1 MSFIKLAFWLGVLVL
16 LLPTDA
22 QQQARLYST
31 AVATVERAT
40 TFCDRNT
47 RTCEMAGEA
56 WATFLKKA
64 EFAARLVGD
73 LITSQGRQ
81 NGPESPAGGP
91 QRPAGATSAA
101 HGTLLPTDIDA
112 AWRGPAPRRAGG

>member
-22 QQQARLYST
+22 QQQARLYSV
-31 AVATVERAT
+31 AVSTVERAT
-40 TFCDRNT
+40 TFCDRNG

-81 NGPESPAGGP
+81 TGPEGPAAGP
-91 QRPAGATSAA
+91 QGPAGAASSAQ
-101 HGTLLPTDIDA
+101 GTLLPTDVEA
-112 AWRGPAPRRAGG
+112 AWRGPAVRRTGG

>member
-22 QQQARLYST
+22 QQQARLYSV
-31 AVATVERAT
+31 AVSTVERAT
-40 TFCDRNT
+40 TFCDRNP
-47 RTCEMAGEA
+47 RTCETAGEA
-56 WATFLKKA
+56 WAIFLKKA

-81 NGPESPAGGP
+81 NGPEGPAAAP
-91 QRPAGATSAA
+91 QAPAGASSGAQ
-101 HGTLLPTDIDA
+101 GTLLPADVEA
-112 AWRGPAPRRAGG
+112 AWRGPAVRRVGG